1 VVNEEL
7 IKVKKREGHFEPL
20 DISKVS
26 RVLAFASEGLNVST
40 SQVEMN
46 ARLQFFTGIST
57 KDIHDMLIKSAADL
71 IEEESPDYEI
81 MAARLLSY
89 QMRKQAYSQYTPPHL
104 NTHLHKLISL
114 GRYDQ
119 DILNHYNEEEINELN
134 DYIDHSRDDLIRY
147 AGFSQ
152 IMNKYCVKD
161 REGNVPLETPQF
173 IFMLVPMYL
182 FANETNNR
190 MQQVKQ
196 MYDKLSQLKLT
207 LPSPII
213 AGVRTITKQYSS
225 CVILSPEDSLDGIN
239 AASNAIVKYIA
250 RRAGIGLNIG
260 KIRAKGSKIRN
271 GEATHTGIVSYIK
284 LFEAAVNSCN
294 QGRLKVNCPA

>member
-1 VVNEEL
+1 MVNEEL

-104 NTHLHKLISL
+104 NTHIHKLISL

-119 DILNHYNEEEINELN
+119 DILNNYNEEEIN
-134 DYIDHSRDDLIRY
+134 
-147 AGFSQ
+147 
-152 IMNKYCVKD
+152 
-161 REGNVPLETPQF
+161 
-173 IFMLVPMYL
+173 
-182 FANETNNR
+182 
-190 MQQVKQ
+190 
-196 MYDKLSQLKLT
+196 
-207 LPSPII
+207 
-213 AGVRTITKQYSS
+213 
-225 CVILSPEDSLDGIN
+225 
-239 AASNAIVKYIA
+239 
-250 RRAGIGLNIG
+250 
-260 KIRAKGSKIRN
+260 
-271 GEATHTGIVSYIK
+271 
-284 LFEAAVNSCN
+284 
-294 QGRLKVNCPA
+294 